1 MDRDA
6 INPIPADAAP
16 ERRPARALPMPSPSV
31 HEAIRS
37 GKLVAIRRALA
48 SDPDA
53 LQRCDDKGDPPL
65 HFAIR
70 SGAPIALVEF
80 LIQQGAKPDACNMHR
95 DTAVHIAF
103 GLTNVD
109 TRLLALLLH
118 HAARNGDGGARI
130 AAFLP
135 DANGRHAYERA
146 LDAHRQPRREMES
159 AIAALQRHDGWYRA
173 YLANM
178 AKAVKRADL
187 DGLAALLAFEMPLD
201 LVIDQGK
208 TALMMAAEIG
218 HADVVDMLL
227 VHAREYG
234 LRQLNVAAPSGDTA
248 LTLAAFHG
256 HVAVVERLL
265 AQSAATEVPSEDGD
279 TALMAAAISGH
290 EGIAERL
297 LKAGAAVDS
306 HNALERT
313 ALMFAAVAGHAA
325 VVGLLLRHGAAVDAR
340 DAEGRTA
347 LAYAALHA
355 RAVESGPS
363 ISQRVQSLRGGSQ
376 AAQIDDPGTKE
387 GGGPGRYRDT
397 VHMLLRHRAA
407 VDTCDARGATPL
419 MHAAGNG
426 HVEIVSLL
434 LGAGADC
441 RRRDGTGRSALAYA
455 AAAGHAHAARLL
467 RACPS

>member
-16 ERRPARALPMPSPSV
+16 VPRPAPALLMPSPPV

-95 DTAVHIAF
+95 DTAVHIAC

-265 AQSAATEVPSEDGD
+265 AESAATEVPSEGGD

-363 ISQRVQSLRGGSQ
+363 ISQRIRGLPAGAPVANAKAQPEDASRGS
-376 AAQIDDPGTKE
+376 
-387 GGGPGRYRDT
+387 GRYREA
-397 VHMLLRHRAA
+397 VRMLLAHGATVNA
-407 VDTCDARGATPL
+407 CDAFGATAL
-419 MHAAGNG
+419 MHAARNG
-426 HVEIVSLL
+426 HIEILSLL
-434 LGAGADC
+434 LGAGADG
-441 RRRDGTGRSALAYA
+441 RRRDRLGRMALDYA
-455 AAAGHAHAARLL
+455 TAAGQRHAARVLS
-467 RACPS
+467 ACPA